1 MKLPIGRV
9 HDLLRRF
16 GYEVIP
22 FPADRLLRRSPDVLL
37 DVGANEGQFAQA
49 FRQRGFEGRIVSF
62 EPVPAVFERL
72 TRAAEDDARWEVRNQ
87 ALGAD
92 AGRLPI
98 HVANYDAS
106 SSLLPPAARM
116 GEVADFLS
124 FQETAEVA
132 VCRLDDVFD
141 DVCRPGE
148 RVAMK
153 VDTQGYESAVLAGA
167 EGALGRID
175 AVQLELSFLPLYE
188 GEPPAEVVMG
198 WMRERGFVPAYVAPA
213 FVEKPSRQWL
223 QADVLF
229 VRDKTGSAETG
240 LAETS

>member
-9 HDLLRRF
+9 HDLLRRV

-72 TRAAEDDARWEVRNQ
+72 SRASAGDPAWAVRNE
-87 ALGAD
+87 ALGREE
-92 AGRLPI
+92 GRLPM

-106 SSLLPPAARM
+106 SSILPPTDRM

-124 FQETAEVA
+124 FDTTAEVA
-132 VCRLDDVFD
+132 VRRLDAVFD
-141 DVCRPGE
+141 DVCRPGD
-148 RVAMK
+148 RVALK

-167 EGALGRID
+167 EGVLDRVD
-175 AVQLELSFLPLYE
+175 AVQLELSFLPLYQ
-188 GEPPAEVVMG
+188 GEPPAETVMA
-198 WMRERGFVPAYVAPA
+198 WMRERAFVPAYLAPA
-213 FVEKPSRQWL
+213 FVQKPSRQWL

-229 VRDKTGSAETG
+229 VRDQPGR
-240 LAETS
+240 